1 MARPHTDRC
10 SRLPVIVR
18 TASAMTGNLLQR
30 SVSANDLS
38 ERRPSADSTPT
49 DASSGST
56 RRQFIAGLAGVG
68 VVGSM
73 AGCGGRNR
81 STATEPPDGEGTT
94 AGATDR
100 RTPPE
105 PIGPWPQARADAGN
119 TGFVSA
125 SGPTSNPSLRWS
137 VTSAGTVGMSVGLSR
152 GATTRENGLYV
163 ATEDGRVAAAD
174 PDGGTRWER
183 DLEAVRFPP
192 AIGSGLVVVPG
203 REQLS
208 VLDADSGDRLRSV
221 TVSGGVFDTPALVDR
236 QALVGTFSGGVVAV
250 DLDTGERRWQAGAPS
265 RAHPPTV
272 AGGTAYV
279 TARRWDGGDGSGV
292 VAAVDIES
300 GERRWELSLN
310 AEPTAPPGVRD
321 GVVYAGTNR
330 GRVHAID
337 AVSGDPR
344 WRESIG
350 DWVTRGPTAAADG
363 IYAVVLG
370 EGIVKLTRDGTVAWR
385 SEAGGQTNPVLTD
398 DVAVIG
404 TREGVVAVGRSDGQ
418 TRWRAD
424 TDAGI
429 EFDVC
434 VADGRVAAGD
444 RYGTLHTFDTDSGD
458 RVRRQSF
465 RPARMPGPV
474 VGPRTVAGGSR
485 DGGTYSL
492 LATDGI
498 EFPLSGGAA
507 TAGITPA
514 IIDGR
519 DVAGSESGGTSTAD
533 GDLVFGDGT
542 ASSGA
547 DSATGETILGGGVD
561 GSMFRVRTVE
571 YGDAPTGYL
580 GLTPTPTPTPDA
592 DDPTLTPTPHIDLPE
607 LDPVWAAGLD
617 IEVRSPVTY
626 ADGRAYLGTA
636 EGVVAVDPRDGS
648 GRWRVVLD
656 DAVTGAPAVND
667 GRVFAV
673 TESGRLVG
681 FTVGD
686 IVPSDAEWQLDWEV
700 TLSGGSGAGV
710 SLDSGEVIVATGD
723 GNVVAYTTA
732 GDRAWERTLAAGI
745 PGGPAVTDRRAF
757 VGTDAAEVVAL
768 SRSDGSV
775 VWRGATRGA
784 VQATPAVAG
793 GASDRTV
800 YAADHDGTLWAFAA
814 ADGTVRFRHDVGRWL
829 DAPPAIGHG
838 AVFVADQTGRVSA
851 VVGE

>member
-1 MARPHTDRC
+1 MSSPPSSD
-10 SRLPVIVR
+10 P
-18 TASAMTGNLLQR
+18 
-30 SVSANDLS
+30 S
-38 ERRPSADSTPT
+38 ERRSPADPT
-49 DASSGST
+49 AADGSSRST
-56 RRQFIAGLAGVG
+56 RRQFIAGLAGLG
-68 VVGSM
+68 AVGSI
-73 AGCGGRNR
+73 AGCGGRNG
-81 STATEPPDGEGTT
+81 STGTEPPDSEETT
-94 AGATDR
+94 ADASDR
-100 RTPPE
+100 RAPPE

-125 SGPTSNPSLRWS
+125 SGPTTDPSLRWS
-137 VTSAGTVGMSVGLSR
+137 VASAGTVGVNVGLSR
-152 GATTRENGLYV
+152 GATTSEAGLYV
-163 ATEDGRVAAAD
+163 ATEDGHIAAVD
-174 PDGGTRWER
+174 IGGGTRWER
-183 DLEAVRFPP
+183 DLEAARFPP
-192 AIGSGLVVVPG
+192 AVGSGLVVVPG

-236 QALVGTFSGGVVAV
+236 QALVGTFSGGLAAV

-265 RAHPPTV
+265 RAYPPTV

-279 TARRWDGGDGSGV
+279 TARRWNGGEEPGV

-300 GERRWELSLN
+300 GESRWELSLN

-337 AVSGDPR
+337 AASGDRR
-344 WRESIG
+344 WRESVG

-370 EGIVKLTRDGTVAWR
+370 TGIVKLTREGTVAWR
-385 SEAGGQTNPVLTD
+385 SAAGGQTNPVLTD
-398 DVAVIG
+398 DVAVVG
-404 TREGVVAVGRSDGQ
+404 TQDGVVAVGRSDGQ

-429 EFDVC
+429 EFDVR
-434 VADGRVAAGD
+434 VTDGRVAAGD
-444 RYGTLHTFDTDSGD
+444 RYGTLHTFDTGSGD
-458 RVRRQSF
+458 RVRRRSF
-465 RPARMPGPV
+465 RPDRMRGPV

-492 LATDGI
+492 LATDGV

-507 TAGITPA
+507 TTGITPA
-514 IIDGR
+514 ILDGR
-519 DVAGSESGGTSTAD
+519 DVAGRASGGTSTAD

-542 ASSGA
+542 TSPGA
-547 DSATGETILGGGVD
+547 DGATGETVFGGGVD
-561 GSMFRVRTVE
+561 GSVFRVRTVA
-571 YGDAPTGYL
+571 YGDAPTGDL
-580 GLTPTPTPTPDA
+580 GPTPTQTPTPDA
-592 DDPTLTPTPHIDLPE
+592 DDPTATLTPHIDFPE

-617 IEVRSPVTY
+617 IEVQSPVTY

-681 FTVGD
+681 FTADD
-686 IVPSDAEWQLDWEV
+686 ILPSDAEWQLDWEA

-732 GDRAWERTLAAGI
+732 GDRLWEQTLAAGI
-745 PGGPAVTDRRAF
+745 HGGPAVTDRRAF

-768 SRSDGSV
+768 RRSDGSV
-775 VWRGATRGA
+775 AWRGATRGA
-784 VQATPAVAG
+784 VRATPAVAG

-814 ADGTVRFRHDVGRWL
+814 ADGTVRFRHNVGRWL